1 VSTTTRPAA
10 AGPRMPP
17 ARRLWA
23 LGEPFHALT
32 YFADEARTAFAA
44 AGLRTFWA
52 GYFAGRAAPL
62 GAVGPEVVTAAFA
75 SFAPAFV
82 ARRVPEV
89 WSTTSPA
96 GALAA
101 RLAGVDAAVQRALPD
116 WADSTDAVEAAT
128 LARRAAEAVD
138 VPGRPLAAANSALPV
153 PEQPHLALWQSLT
166 TLREHRG
173 DGHLATLL
181 QHGLI
186 GLPAL
191 VLSAA
196 AGTTSADWLQRARGW
211 SADEW
216 ADAGAVLA
224 QRGWLADGE
233 LTAEGAALR
242 ADVEADTDRLARGPW
257 AALGAAGC
265 DRLAELLV
273 PVRRAVL
280 AAGDWPPHNPI
291 GVPDPGS

>member
-1 VSTTTRPAA
+1 
-10 AGPRMPP
+10 
-17 ARRLWA
+17 
-23 LGEPFHALT
+23 
-32 YFADEARTAFAA
+32 
-44 AGLRTFWA
+44 
-52 GYFAGRAAPL
+52 
-62 GAVGPEVVTAAFA
+62 VTATFA

-89 WSTTSPA
+89 WSTTSPEA
-96 GALAA
+96 ALDA
-101 RLAGVDAAVQRALPD
+101 RLAGVDAAVQRALPG
-116 WADSTDAVEAAT
+116 WAGSTDALEAAT

-153 PEQPHLALWQSLT
+153 PSQPHLALWQSLT

-181 QHGLI
+181 QHGLL

-216 ADAGAVLA
+216 TDAGVALA
-224 QRGWLADGE
+224 HRGWLADGA
-233 LTAEGAALR
+233 LTADGRALR
-242 ADVEADTDRLARGPW
+242 AAVEADTDRLAQGPW
-257 AALGAAGC
+257 AALGEAGC

-280 AAGDWPPHNPI
+280 AAGDWPAHNPI